1 MSASAVL
8 ETRLHAPATGRPS
21 RRPAVQ
27 RDGAADAAATVSIPP
42 VPDAAAGAPRLR
54 ALDGLRLLV
63 ALMVA
68 LYHYLGKESASS
80 FWGEDV
86 HRIFPNA
93 DFLAHYGWLGVQIFF
108 VISGFVICMSS
119 WGKSVGEFCR
129 SRVVRL
135 YPVYWAAVCLTFL
148 VVTFVPTV
156 IEAPTLG
163 AVLANMTML
172 QEGLGARHVDGVY
185 WTLWVEL
192 RFYLL
197 FALVVWTGLSYRR
210 VALFC
215 AAWTIA
221 IPLSDRIGN
230 GLMSYVVQPKYA
242 CFFLLGIGFYLLHRF
257 GNQFVTWL
265 LIGANGAIT
274 LFRLE
279 TFMPHQ
285 EDVIGKDVYYSGVLF
300 IVALMSLFFVAL
312 VQGRLNWMSW
322 RWLTVAGSLSY
333 PFYLIHQ
340 NVGYTM
346 IDFLSAQHGISAYA
360 VLPGTVLAML
370 LLAWLLHRF
379 VERPLGAYLKR
390 QLSHPALLDPL
401 PERLRERPGVPRP
414 RAGALAER

>member
-1 MSASAVL
+1 M
-8 ETRLHAPATGRPS
+8 
-21 RRPAVQ
+21 
-27 RDGAADAAATVSIPP
+27 
-42 VPDAAAGAPRLR
+42 R
-54 ALDGLRLLV
+54 ALDGLRLVV

-68 LYHYLGKESASS
+68 LYHYLGRESASD
-80 FWGEDV
+80 FWGVDV
-86 HRIFPNA
+86 HRVFPNA

-119 WGKSVGEFCR
+119 WGKSVGQFAT

-135 YPVYWAAVCLTFL
+135 YPVYWAAICLTFL

-163 AVLANMTML
+163 AVLANMTMF

-197 FALVVWTGLSYRR
+197 FALVVWTGLSYRK

-230 GLMSYVVQPKYA
+230 GLVSYLVQPKYA

-265 LIGANGAIT
+265 LVGANGAFT

-285 EDVIGKDVYYSGVLF
+285 EDVTGRDVHYWGVL
-300 IVALMSLFFVAL
+300 VMVGLMALFFLAL
-312 VQGRLNWMSW
+312 VRGRLDWMSW
-322 RWLTVAGSLSY
+322 RWLTVAGALSY

-346 IDFLSAQHGISAYA
+346 IGVLAGRHGVSAYV
-360 VLPGTVLAML
+360 VLPATVLAML
-370 LLAWLLHRF
+370 LLSWLLHRL
-379 VERPLGAYLKR
+379 VERPVSAFLQR
-390 QLSHPALLDPL
+390 QLRRPGLLDPQ
-401 PERLRERPGVPRP
+401 PVSR
-414 RAGALAER
+414 